1 MHRPLEYRV
10 GYKDIAKDGES
21 SVYKGR
27 GDVRPARLNLVW
39 GISAKYYSNVLFNRL
54 DMQIKNISLKNFRN
68 HSYRNFD
75 FSNNLNVITGENAV
89 GKTNIVE
96 AIYYLSL
103 GRSFRA
109 NDDSELIKRN
119 HERAEINATIL
130 EGELTRKIK
139 VNITKNG
146 RAILINGKN
155 ISKLSELSKCINVI
169 LFQPKDVMLFSGPPR
184 DRRNFL
190 DISIS
195 KKSAMYLDYI
205 SRYDKVLKER
215 NDLLKSEKV
224 DRTLLDV
231 TTEMLVKLSGS
242 IISYRQMYVKDIN
255 DILNKITRALT
266 GVKETFEVKYYPF
279 VPYDADFNENAKKAF
294 KRAEEGDFKH
304 KQTSIGVH
312 REDISISLNGRDI
325 ATFGSQGENRI
336 AALAL
341 KLSPYFLIEDKD
353 KKPIVVLDD
362 VMSELDQKHQE
373 RLIKFLR
380 KFNQVFI
387 TATKLD
393 IPDCNHLLIK
403 QEEKEV
409 F

>member
-1 MHRPLEYRV
+1 ML
-10 GYKDIAKDGES
+10 
-21 SVYKGR
+21 
-27 GDVRPARLNLVW
+27 
-39 GISAKYYSNVLFNRL
+39 
-54 DMQIKNISLKNFRN
+54 IKKIGLKNFRN
-68 HSYRNFD
+68 HQSLKFE
-75 FSNNLNVITGENAV
+75 FSDHLNVLTGLNAV

-103 GRSFRA
+103 GRSFRT
-109 NDDSELIKRN
+109 NEDIELIQKN
-119 HERAEINATIL
+119 YEKAEIDATIL
-130 EGELTRKIK
+130 EGEITRKIK
-139 VNITKNG
+139 VVITKTG
-146 RAILINGKN
+146 RIVMINGKN
-155 ISKLSELSKCINVI
+155 ISKLSELSKCVNVI

-190 DISIS
+190 DIAIS
-195 KKSAMYLDYI
+195 KKSNIYLDYL

-224 DRTLLDV
+224 DQTLLDV
-231 TTEMLVKLSGS
+231 TTELMVKLSGS

-266 GVKETFEVKYYPF
+266 GEKGKFELKYYPF
-279 VPYDADFNENAKKAF
+279 VPYDADYQENAKKAF
-294 KRAEEGDFKH
+294 KRAEESDFKH
-304 KQTSIGVH
+304 KQTSIGIH

-325 ATFGSQGENRI
+325 AAFGSQGENRI

-341 KLSPYFLIEDKD
+341 KLSPYFLIEDRD
-353 KKPIVVLDD
+353 KKPIIVLDD
-362 VMSELDQKHQE
+362 VMSELDQNNQE

-387 TATKLD
+387 TGTKLD
-393 IPDCNHLLIK
+393 IPDCNHLQIK
-403 QEEKEV
+403 SQTKEV

>member
-1 MHRPLEYRV
+1 ML
-10 GYKDIAKDGES
+10 
-21 SVYKGR
+21 
-27 GDVRPARLNLVW
+27 
-39 GISAKYYSNVLFNRL
+39 
-54 DMQIKNISLKNFRN
+54 IKRIGLKNFRN
-68 HSYRNFD
+68 HQSLSFEFTD
-75 FSNNLNVITGENAV
+75 HLNILTGLNAV

-103 GRSFRA
+103 GRSFRT
-109 NDDSELIKRN
+109 SEDVDLIKKN
-119 HERAEINATIL
+119 HERAEIDATIL

-139 VNITKNG
+139 IIITKTG
-146 RAILINGKN
+146 RMVMINGKN
-155 ISKLSELSKCINVI
+155 ISKLSELSKCVNVI

-190 DISIS
+190 DIAIS
-195 KKSAMYLDYI
+195 KKSSIYLDYI

-215 NDLLKSEKV
+215 NDLLKMDKV
-224 DRTLLDV
+224 DQTLLDV
-231 TTEMLVKLSGS
+231 TTELMVKLSGS

-266 GVKETFEVKYYPF
+266 GEKGKFELKYYPF
-279 VPYDADFNENAKKAF
+279 VPYDADYQENAKKAF
-294 KRAEEGDFKH
+294 KRAEESDFKH
-304 KQTSIGVH
+304 KQTSIGIH

-341 KLSPYFLIEDKD
+341 KLSPYFLIEDRD
-353 KKPIVVLDD
+353 KKPIIVLDD
-362 VMSELDQKHQE
+362 VMSELDNANQE

-380 KFNQVFI
+380 KFDQVFI
-387 TATKLD
+387 TGTKLD
-393 IPDCNHLLIK
+393 IPDCNHLQINS
-403 QEEKEV
+403 QTKEV